1 MWNNTCKLGMYEE
14 KVNEI
19 GDLIKNIN
27 FNKEVFCNEK
37 SVRYSEFYQAQ
48 AVGMKPEII
57 LEIMAVDYEK
67 EKYVM
72 YEEEK
77 YTVLKTYKKS
87 SEKIELTLIRGVD
100 YGNST

>member
-57 LEIMAVDYEK
+57 LEIMAIDYEK

-100 YGNST
+100 YGNAT

>member
-57 LEIMAVDYEK
+57 LEIMAIDYEK

>member
-1 MWNNTCKLGMYEE
+1 MWNSVCKLGMYEE

-19 GDLIKNIN
+19 GDLVKNIN